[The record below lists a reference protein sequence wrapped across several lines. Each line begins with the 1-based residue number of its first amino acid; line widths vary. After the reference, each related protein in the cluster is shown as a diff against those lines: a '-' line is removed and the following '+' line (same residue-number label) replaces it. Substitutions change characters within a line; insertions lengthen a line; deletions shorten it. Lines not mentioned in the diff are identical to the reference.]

1 MQGPQPSADAALNG
15 TLVSSNCGLKLAMG
29 ATTFRQEVYY
39 AKAVNYTLLIT
50 TLSFLQVGGPKQA
63 AFLVFWGARGARV
76 TGLLLVPGTWWT
88 GRVLATEPQP
98 VTVTL
103 VAVGRIT
110 LPCCGRVC
118 GQDLLWHAAWRLQHH
133 RTPGAD
139 GEVTAA
145 RQVLMLIRQMEATS
159 TQALAASVSLL
170 CIGHQA
176 ILDAYLCLLH
186 LTTGARHRPP
196 QDSSPALSRP
206 LQAGWPRW
214 KGPTHL
220 VCCVCTVQA
229 WCP

>member
-1 MQGPQPSADAALNG
+1 MQGPQPSTDAALNG
-15 TLVSSNCGLKLAMG
+15 TLVSLNCGLKLAMG

-50 TLSFLQVGGPKQA
+50 TLSFLQVGGPEQA
-63 AFLVFWGARGARV
+63 AFLFFWGGRGVRV
-76 TGLLLVPGTWWT
+76 MGLLLVLGTWWT
-88 GRVLATEPQP
+88 GRTLAIEPQP

-103 VAVGRIT
+103 VAVGRIS
-110 LPCCGRVC
+110 LPCCSRVC
-118 GQDLLWHAAWRLQHH
+118 GQDKPSHAAWRVQHH
-133 RTPGAD
+133 RTTRAD

-186 LTTGARHRPP
+186 LTTGAQHRPP
-196 QDSSPALSRP
+196 QDWAPVLSCP
-206 LQAGWPRW
+206 LQAG
-214 KGPTHL
+214 
-220 VCCVCTVQA
+220 
-229 WCP
+229 